1 MALSFWNLK
10 NANYKLRCVACRQ
23 VVDEQDSVS
32 ACPSCG
38 EALDLEFDFSA
49 LKKQVARE
57 FKKNTPLSAK
67 KYLAFFPLASTAK
80 IISLAEG
87 GTPLVKIY
95 KIAQEL
101 GQPNLFVKNEGLNPT
116 GVFKDRGSL
125 VEISKALELKA
136 KAIVVASTGNMAASV
151 AAYSALA
158 GLPCYVLIPENTPLG
173 KLAQAMS
180 YGARVLSIRGTYADC
195 CDLAAKMAAKYHFY
209 LAGDYVFRSEGQ
221 KTIAFEVIEQ
231 LDWRIPD
238 FVIVP
243 VGCGTNLAAIWKG
256 FLEFKQLG
264 FTKKLPKMIAVQ
276 PSGCS
281 TVVAAF
287 QQKLKK
293 APFVAHPDTICS
305 AVGIGRPLDD
315 VKALAAIRDSGGT
328 AIAVSDSELAEA
340 QKNLGA
346 REAIFTE
353 PSGALPLAA
362 LRQLRQKKILKKSD
376 SVVLVATG
384 NGLKDPR
391 SALDAHPIPPAVE
404 PKIAEIDRFLK
415 YKLYAIRSAGFAER
429 HKILFQKTPTLS
441 ELQKTLKKEFAAD
454 LKSSHLKE
462 VRFAIETFLAKGKAV
477 AKSDL
482 QSLIEEALADLT
494 SDRRALRVLDY
505 ELAVRKKKPPR
516 AKVVVEFLGQKFQA
530 ESQGVG
536 PVDAII
542 SAIRKTLT
550 GKSFEPRLTDFAVFV
565 DANGTDATTEVRMK
579 LEDAEQNS
587 VVSRANS
594 PDILTAAIAAF
605 EKGYNI
611 LYWKNQRIG
620 N

>member
-1 MALSFWNLK
+1 MAALSFWHLK
-10 NANYKLRCVACRQ
+10 NSTYKLRCVGCAAL
-23 VVDEQDSVS
+23 VAEKDSVS
-32 ACPSCG
+32 VCPRCG
-38 EALDLEFDFSA
+38 EALDVEFDFA
-49 LKKQVARE
+49 QLKKRVAAE
-57 FKKNTPLSAK
+57 FQKNAPLSAK
-67 KYLAFFPLASTAK
+67 KYLPFFPLGVHAK
-80 IISLAEG
+80 IISLGEG
-87 GTPLVKIY
+87 GTPLIPIL
-95 KIAQEL
+95 KIAAEL
-101 GQPNLFVKNEGLNPT
+101 KQPNLFVKNEGMNPT

-125 VEISKALELKA
+125 VEISKAVELKA

-151 AAYSALA
+151 AAYSAVA

-195 CDLAAKMAAKYHFY
+195 CELASQMAAKYHFY

-221 KTIAFEVIEQ
+221 KTIAFEIVEQ
-231 LDWRIPD
+231 LNWRVPD

-243 VGCGTNLAAIWKG
+243 VGCGTNLSAIWKG
-256 FLEFKQLG
+256 FVEFKKLG
-264 FTKKLPKMIAVQ
+264 FTKKLPKMVAVQ

-287 QQKLKK
+287 TRKLKK
-293 APFVAHPDTICS
+293 APFVAHPATICS

-315 VKALAAIRDSGGT
+315 LKALAAVRDSGGT
-328 AIAVSDSELAEA
+328 AITVSEAEVVAA
-340 QKNLGA
+340 QKKLGE

-362 LRQLRQKKILKKSD
+362 ITKLQKKGILKKSAT
-376 SVVLVATG
+376 VVLIATG
-384 NGLKDPR
+384 TGLKDPR
-391 SALDAHPIPPAVE
+391 SALDSHPIPPAVE
-404 PKIAEIDRFLK
+404 PKLAEVDRFLEF
-415 YKLYAIRSAGFAER
+415 KLYAIRSAGFAER
-429 HKILFQKTPTLS
+429 KKILFAKTPTRTELKKV
-441 ELQKTLKKEFAAD
+441 LQKEFSANLKD
-454 LKSSHLKE
+454 SHLQE
-462 VRFAIETFLAKGKAV
+462 VLFAIETFLAKGKSV

-482 QSLIEEALADLT
+482 QSLIEEVLADLT
-494 SDRRALRVLDY
+494 SDERVMRVLDY
-505 ELAVRKKKPPR
+505 ELEIHKKNPPR
-516 AKVVVEFLGQKFQA
+516 AKVVVEFFGKKLKA
-530 ESQGVG
+530 ESKGVG

-542 SAIRKTLT
+542 SAIRAALI

-579 LEDAEQNS
+579 LEDSAQNS

-611 LYWKNQRIG
+611 LYWKGQKK
-620 N
+620 